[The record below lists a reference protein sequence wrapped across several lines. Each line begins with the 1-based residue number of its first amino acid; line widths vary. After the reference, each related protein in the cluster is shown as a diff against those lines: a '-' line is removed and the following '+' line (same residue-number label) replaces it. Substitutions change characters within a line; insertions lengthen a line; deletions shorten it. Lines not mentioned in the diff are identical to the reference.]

1 MRVDGQPA
9 VCLQRSLYREWMMD
23 LQAVTAELLSLAR
36 SLIDYLITPWFF
48 YQAAI
53 ILALFLLARLLSW
66 RIEPRLEEKARGIK
80 GNPGLLRIVIALL
93 RRTDWIIFSCFLFVA
108 LTIMR
113 SVTWPSRSHFIA
125 IALSLSLAWLFVSV
139 LSRVIRNRFLAR
151 VLSWL
156 AWIYAALIILGLE
169 GEAVTFLDSLALN
182 FGQTRLSALLVL
194 KAAVLL
200 FVAVWL
206 AVTAGRF
213 LDEEVQKSEDLTP
226 SIRVLI
232 GKVAKFG
239 LVLLAGAAALST
251 VGIDLTA
258 VTVFSGAVG
267 LGLGFGLQKVI
278 SNFISGIIILVDKS
292 IKPGDTISLEGTFG
306 WIRELRARFVS
317 VVTRDGREYLI
328 PNEDFITHKVI
339 NWSFSDELV
348 RLDVEFGV
356 SYEADP
362 HKVSELAVAAAA
374 SLPRVEEGRAP
385 VCWLTGFGDSSLDFV
400 LRFWIDDPQK
410 GLTNIRGQVLLA
422 LWDTFKENGI
432 SIPYPH
438 REIIM
443 KDTAAKDIAPEAKS
457 PARKSRTKP
466 VLD

>member
-1 MRVDGQPA
+1 MEIQGFIGEV
-9 VCLQRSLYREWMMD
+9 LYWVR
-23 LQAVTAELLSLAR
+23 ALL
-36 SLIDYLITPWFF
+36 DYLLTPWFF

-53 ILALFLLARLLSW
+53 IAVLFLAAKVLSW
-66 RIEPRLEEKARGIK
+66 RIEPKLEERARLIK
-80 GNPGLLRIVIALL
+80 GNPGLLRVVIALL
-93 RRTDWIIFSCFLFVA
+93 RRIDWILFSFFLFIA
-108 LTIMR
+108 LTVMR

-125 IALSLSLAWLFVSV
+125 ITLSLSFAWLFVSV
-139 LSRVIRNRFLAR
+139 LSRVIRNRLLAR

-156 AWIYAALIILGLE
+156 AWICAALIILDLDD
-169 GEAVTFLDSLALN
+169 EALIFLDSLALSI
-182 FGQTRLSALLVL
+182 GQMRLSVLLVL
-194 KAAVLL
+194 KAAL
-200 FVAVWL
+200 FLFLAVWL
-206 AVTAGRF
+206 AVGVGRF
-213 LDEEVQKSEDLTP
+213 LDNQVQKSDELTP

-232 GKVAKFG
+232 GKVVKIG
-239 LVLLAGAAALST
+239 LILLAGMVALSS

-258 VTVFSGAVG
+258 LTVFSGAVG

-278 SNFISGIIILVDKS
+278 SNFISGIIILLDKS

-328 PNEDFITHKVI
+328 PNEDFITHRVI

-356 SYEADP
+356 SYDADP
-362 HKVSELAVAAAA
+362 HKVSELAIAAAKTV
-374 SLPRVEEGRAP
+374 PRVEAGRSP

-410 GLTNIRGQVLLA
+410 GLTNVRGLVLLA

-432 SIPYPH
+432 GIPYPH

-443 KDTAAKDIAPEAKS
+443 KDTASSNGSKS
-457 PARKSRTKP
+457 
-466 VLD
+466 

>member
-1 MRVDGQPA
+1 MEFQGFIGEV
-9 VCLQRSLYREWMMD
+9 LYWVR
-23 LQAVTAELLSLAR
+23 ALL
-36 SLIDYLITPWFF
+36 DYLLTPWFF

-53 ILALFLLARLLSW
+53 IAVLFLVAKVLSW
-66 RIEPRLEEKARGIK
+66 RIEPKLEERARLIK

-93 RRTDWIIFSCFLFVA
+93 RRIDWILFSFFLFIA
-108 LTIMR
+108 LSVMR

-125 IALSLSLAWLFVSV
+125 ITFSLSFAWLFVSV
-139 LSRVIRNRFLAR
+139 LSRVIRNRLLAR
-151 VLSWL
+151 TLSWL
-156 AWIYAALIILGLE
+156 AWIYVALVVLGLDDE
-169 GEAVTFLDSLALN
+169 SFAFLDSLSLTL
-182 FGQTRLSALLVL
+182 GQMRLSVLLVL
-194 KAAVLL
+194 KAALFL

-206 AVTAGRF
+206 ALGVGRF
-213 LDEEVQKSEDLTP
+213 LDNQVQKSDELTP

-232 GKVAKFG
+232 GKVVKIG
-239 LVLLAGAAALST
+239 LILLAGTVALSS

-258 VTVFSGAVG
+258 LTVFSGAVG

-278 SNFISGIIILVDKS
+278 SNFISGIIILLDKS

-328 PNEDFITHKVI
+328 PNEDFITHRVI

-356 SYEADP
+356 SYDADP
-362 HKVSELAVAAAA
+362 HKVSELAIAAAKTV
-374 SLPRVEEGRAP
+374 SRVDSGRSP

-410 GLTNIRGQVLLA
+410 GLTNVRGQVLLA
-422 LWDTFKENGI
+422 LWDAFKENGI
-432 SIPYPH
+432 GIPYPH

-443 KDTAAKDIAPEAKS
+443 KDTAMHDDPKS
-457 PARKSRTKP
+457 
-466 VLD
+466 

>member
-1 MRVDGQPA
+1 MEFQGFIGEV
-9 VCLQRSLYREWMMD
+9 LYWVR
-23 LQAVTAELLSLAR
+23 ALL
-36 SLIDYLITPWFF
+36 DYLLTPWFF

-53 ILALFLLARLLSW
+53 IAVLFLVAKVLSW
-66 RIEPRLEEKARGIK
+66 RIEPKLEERARLIK

-93 RRTDWIIFSCFLFVA
+93 RRIDWILFSFFLFIA
-108 LTIMR
+108 LSVMR

-125 IALSLSLAWLFVSV
+125 ITFSLSFAWLFVSV
-139 LSRVIRNRFLAR
+139 LSRVIRNRLLAR
-151 VLSWL
+151 TLSWL
-156 AWIYAALIILGLE
+156 AWIYVALVVLGLDDE
-169 GEAVTFLDSLALN
+169 SFAFLDSLSLTL
-182 FGQTRLSALLVL
+182 GQMRLSVLLVL
-194 KAAVLL
+194 KAALFL

-206 AVTAGRF
+206 ALGVGRF
-213 LDEEVQKSEDLTP
+213 LDNQVQKSDELTP

-232 GKVAKFG
+232 GKVVKIG
-239 LVLLAGAAALST
+239 LILLAGTVALSS

-258 VTVFSGAVG
+258 LTVFSGAVG

-278 SNFISGIIILVDKS
+278 SNFISGIIILLDKS

-328 PNEDFITHKVI
+328 PNEDFITHRVI

-356 SYEADP
+356 SYDADP
-362 HKVSELAVAAAA
+362 HKVSELAIAAAKTV
-374 SLPRVEEGRAP
+374 SRVDSGRSP

-410 GLTNIRGQVLLA
+410 GLTNVRGQVLLA
-422 LWDTFKENGI
+422 LWDAFKENGI
-432 SIPYPH
+432 GIPYPH

-443 KDTAAKDIAPEAKS
+443 KDTAMHDGPKS
-457 PARKSRTKP
+457 
-466 VLD
+466 